1 MAPSGWKPS
10 KYKLI
15 EPTLVEDLVK
25 HYPGEC
31 LVAAERLASMQS
43 KVHSDKRQE
52 KFASLLY

>member
-25 HYPGEC
+25 HYPGE
-31 LVAAERLASMQS
+31 LLAAANC
-43 KVHSDKRQE
+43 
-52 KFASLLY
+52 